1 MLMRCTEGLKTDYVD
16 SSAFV
21 SVGGILGNVLAE
33 GAWSLEDHPE
43 TSEADH
49 YPVTLL
55 ESVRD
60 KLAPICGRILA
71 HASST
76 RPTYG
81 RVRNDRGC
89 VSAHSSLP

>member
-1 MLMRCTEGLKTDYVD
+1 MLMGCTEGLETDYVD

-43 TSEADH
+43 TSETDH
-49 YPVTLL
+49 YPVTML

-60 KLAPICGRILA
+60 ELAPKRGRILA
-71 HASST
+71 HASGFI
-76 RPTYG
+76 PTCGRG
-81 RVRNDRGC
+81 RVDQGC
-89 VSAHSSLP
+89 VSVHSSLS